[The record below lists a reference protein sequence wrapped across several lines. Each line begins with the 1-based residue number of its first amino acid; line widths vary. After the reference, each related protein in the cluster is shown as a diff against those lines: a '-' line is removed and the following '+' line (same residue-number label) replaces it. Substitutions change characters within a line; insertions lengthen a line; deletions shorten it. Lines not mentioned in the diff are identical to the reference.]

1 LSSTPHTPA
10 AAPPASAGQA
20 VYASFTLGDE
30 EFAIDV
36 RHVQEAVNLPARV
49 VPMPLAPDFVRGVFN
64 LRGSIVPMLDMRRLM
79 GLDGEAGPTDP
90 KVVIVQHQGVRL
102 GLLFDDTRRVMRPR
116 GDERTLFSYQDSSV
130 HRVVAGVLKI
140 RGDLVRVLD
149 LARLVAIEN
158 VPRAGHAAGA
168 AEASRAQRTRKRCIT
183 FRVGNLLLAFGIHG
197 VHEIV
202 QARGIE
208 RSPVQDELCAG
219 VMHIRDDVVPV
230 VRFRDLL
237 QIAPVDRAEG
247 REGDG
252 GDDGDGATGED
263 DGQRIVVLKAG
274 AMHVGL
280 LVDSVEA
287 IVAYA
292 EDDVMHVPVLTRH
305 RAGMFV
311 GCLDLDERGHVF
323 LLDSQGVLDHGEI
336 GRISGQHSSLFASRE
351 RQGRASER
359 QGGARQT
366 FLWFDSKQAFGLPM
380 RDVRE
385 IIDCGQGLIPVPG
398 APDFVRGM
406 YNLRGRLVTV
416 VDVRRFYQMG
426 EPPPDEVL
434 EPKVVV
440 LEQGDT
446 LLGLQVD
453 RVRSIVHIDA
463 RGKYAVPTLMR
474 NALSA
479 RTRHHVAEVLETTDE
494 RQQPAHVLTLDAA
507 RIFETIGELEADMAD
522 A

>member
-1 LSSTPHTPA
+1 MSSTPHTPA

-20 VYASFTLGDE
+20 VYASFTLGEE
-30 EFAIDV
+30 EFAVDV
-36 RHVQEAVNLPARV
+36 RHVQEAVNLPDKV

-79 GLDGEAGPTDP
+79 GLDGDAGPQDP

-130 HRVVAGVLKI
+130 HHVVAGVLKI

-158 VPRAGHAAGA
+158 VPRVGHAAGG

-202 QARGIE
+202 QARGVE

-237 QIAPVDRAEG
+237 QIPAADAGDSEAG
-247 REGDG
+247 GDGDG
-252 GDDGDGATGED
+252 GQADE
-263 DGQRIVVLKAG
+263 QRIVVLKAG

-287 IVAYA
+287 IVTYA
-292 EDDVMHVPVLTRH
+292 EEDVMHVPVLTRH

-311 GCLDLDERGHVF
+311 GCLDLEERGHVF

-336 GRISGQHSSLFASRE
+336 ARISGQHSSLFASRD
-351 RQGRASER
+351 RQARSSDR
-359 QGGARQT
+359 QAGARQT
-366 FLWFDSKQAFGLPM
+366 YLWFDSKQAFGLPM
-380 RDVRE
+380 HDVRE

-463 RGKYAVPTLMR
+463 RGKYPVPTLMR
-474 NALSA
+474 NALTA

-494 RQQPAHVLTLDAA
+494 SQQPAHVLTLDAA
-507 RIFETIGELEADMAD
+507 RIFETIGELESDMAD